1 MSTLINHFFKSNECF
16 SYEVLR
22 AAGYA
27 NYGGADLGEVI
38 AITSKI
44 KAGNEDDWLREW
56 KAAADRAVTNAEHS
70 ALVGNKTSAHEGY
83 LRASNYYRTAEF
95 FRRDDVDNDELA
107 HIIYER
113 SETTFAEAMRL
124 SGFEY
129 EPISIPYE
137 GMTLP
142 GYFVSSDD
150 TKKPRRTI
158 IFNGGYDSTMSEG
171 WFAIGAAALSRGY
184 NFLAF
189 DGPGQGAAI
198 RSHHLFFRPDWEKV
212 LTPVIDYIL
221 TRVDVDPNAIA
232 VFGWSMGGYLVA
244 RGATQEH
251 RIRAIILDDG
261 VYDFGYAF
269 RVNQP
274 WFVQRMVDLE
284 YDSACNFI
292 FRCVQ
297 SLSTGI
303 RWGLCNGKWT
313 FGVASEAQLMR
324 AVKDYTLKGL
334 SHQITTP
341 CLILDAENDHFL
353 KGQPELLHRN
363 LSCENEFVSP
373 QEDEGGDT
381 HCHQGTFFRL
391 HQIVFDFLEKRLG
404 ALSLRE
410 HQVFN

>member
-1 MSTLINHFFKSNECF
+1 M
-16 SYEVLR
+16 
-22 AAGYA
+22 
-27 NYGGADLGEVI
+27 
-38 AITSKI
+38 
-44 KAGNEDDWLREW
+44 
-56 KAAADRAVTNAEHS
+56 
-70 ALVGNKTSAHEGY
+70 GNKTSAHEGY

-232 VFGWSMGGYLVA
+232 VFRWSMGGYLVA

-251 RIRAIILDDG
+251 RIQAIILDDR

-292 FRCVQ
+292 FHCVQ

-303 RWGLCNGKWT
+303 QWGLCNGK
-313 FGVASEAQLMR
+313 
-324 AVKDYTLKGL
+324 
-334 SHQITTP
+334 
-341 CLILDAENDHFL
+341 
-353 KGQPELLHRN
+353 
-363 LSCENEFVSP
+363 
-373 QEDEGGDT
+373 
-381 HCHQGTFFRL
+381 
-391 HQIVFDFLEKRLG
+391 
-404 ALSLRE
+404 
-410 HQVFN
+410 